1 MKLISAR
8 KQSGVALIIA
18 LMITTMAIS
27 LASIAMYRQQIQIRL
42 TGNMSSLE
50 QAYQYAEGMEDW
62 SKKILEQDYKDNP
75 KVDSEKEDWHTK
87 LPPIPIEGGL
97 LIGQLFDLQGRLNLN
112 SVDMVYPKLKK
123 PKPKAGEKKDKK
135 DKEIKT
141 EPLVYERF
149 TALIASIDSEQ
160 TLGPPENFVDTLWDW
175 IDKKDEEREG
185 GAESSYYQSLET
197 PYMSANTPLMDVSEL
212 RLLKGV
218 TREIFE
224 QIKPLVSTLPK
235 DTKININTAPKE
247 VLEAIGFNTEVTQ
260 AIIKVRDET
269 PFEKLND
276 FWNIPEVKT
285 LFAAGTEKGKK
296 KRNYEQTLTVTSH
309 YFLLQGSVS
318 INNTRIFINSI
329 LHRKKGKVRV
339 ISRDYS
345 NP

>member
-1 MKLISAR
+1 M
-8 KQSGVALIIA
+8 KQSTHQRQAGVALIIA
-18 LMITTMAIS
+18 LMITTIAIS
-27 LASIAMYRQQIQIRL
+27 LASVAMVRQQIQIRL

-50 QAYQYAEGMEDW
+50 QAYQYAVGMEDW

-87 LPPIPIEGGL
+87 LPPIPIEGGV

-112 SVDMVYPKLKK
+112 SVDMTYPKLKK
-123 PKPKAGEKKDKK
+123 SKPKAGKP
-135 DKEIKT
+135 KEIKT
-141 EPLVYERF
+141 EPLVYEYL
-149 TALIASIDSEQ
+149 TALIAALDSEQ

-185 GAESSYYQSLET
+185 GAESSYYQSLAT
-197 PYMSANTPLMDVSEL
+197 PYMSANTPLVDVSEV

-218 TREIFE
+218 TKALFE
-224 QIKPLVSTLPK
+224 KLKPLVSTLPK
-235 DTKININTAPKE
+235 ETRINLNTAPKE
-247 VLEAIGFNTEVTQ
+247 VLEALGFNAEVTQ
-260 AIIKVRDET
+260 KIIKVRDDT
-269 PFEKLND
+269 PFGSLND
-276 FWNIPEVKT
+276 FWNVPEVKT

-296 KRNYEQTLTVTSH
+296 KRNYEQTLTVTSE

-329 LHRKKGKVRV
+329 LQRKKGKVRV

-345 NP
+345 QP